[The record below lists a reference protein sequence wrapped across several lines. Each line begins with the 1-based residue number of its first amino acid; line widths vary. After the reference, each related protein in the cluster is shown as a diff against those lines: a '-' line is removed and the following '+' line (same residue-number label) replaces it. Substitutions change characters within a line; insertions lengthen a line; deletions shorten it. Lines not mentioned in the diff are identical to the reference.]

1 MRTALLATCVYA
13 PIACSSE
20 PTPSDSDSAD
30 GASVGGG
37 HVGDGTGGMKS
48 SAGGSSNSGGK
59 SQIELPNSGGSE
71 GEGSGGQPSVQDGG
85 HVPLTA
91 EQVTAIEMAECADVS
106 GEADK
111 LPAALQFVVDVS
123 GSMGFDGPT
132 TNGVPKWD
140 IVLPALL
147 SSLDSVEDHFAVGLQ
162 LFPTADVMGG
172 GGPMFPP
179 PGSGGA
185 SGTGGA
191 TGGAT
196 FEPSDYCA
204 DASGR
209 VDIAEMGMAGS
220 AHRMLLENT
229 LSMARLPIGTPTHD
243 GYVNALEESLKP
255 YPSTGNK
262 FMILMTD
269 GQPTQEV
276 GCGPGVN
283 EGVDPAPIIAAVA
296 AAYAEG
302 ISTFIIGSPGTEGVA
317 DGETAQPGES
327 ATDTRPWLSEAAMVG
342 GTGPEGCSNQGPNFC
357 HLDMTQAPDFGT
369 ALSEALAQIAEKVEA
384 TCSFQVP
391 PVEGEEIDPARTNV
405 MIKWS
410 DGSSDLVL
418 NDNVGDCT
426 QGWTWGAAGEIQ
438 LCAETC
444 AGIEA
449 DPDAIV
455 AVSLGCTPDEIIV
468 K

>member
-1 MRTALLATCVYA
+1 
-13 PIACSSE
+13 
-20 PTPSDSDSAD
+20 
-30 GASVGGG
+30 
-37 HVGDGTGGMKS
+37 
-48 SAGGSSNSGGK
+48 
-59 SQIELPNSGGSE
+59 
-71 GEGSGGQPSVQDGG
+71 VQDGG
-85 HVPLTA
+85 HVELTA
-91 EQVTAIEMAECADVS
+91 EQVVAIEKAECADVN

-147 SSLDSVEDHFAVGLQ
+147 SSLDSIEDHFAVGLQ
-162 LFPTADVMGG
+162 LFPTADAAGNG
-172 GGPMFPP
+172 FPGLP
-179 PGSGGA
+179 PA
-185 SGTGGA
+185 GTGGA
-191 TGGAT
+191 AGTGGGAG

-209 VDIAEMGMAGS
+209 VDIAVMGMAGS
-220 AHRMLLENT
+220 AHRQLLDQT
-229 LSMARLPIGTPTHD
+229 LSTARLPIGTPTHD
-243 GYVNALEESLKP
+243 GYVNALEGSLKP

-269 GQPTQEV
+269 GQPTQIV

-302 ISTFIIGSPGTEGVA
+302 ISTFIIGSPGTEGVP
-317 DGETAQPGES
+317 DGVEARAGES

-369 ALSEALAQIAEKVEA
+369 ALSEALAQIADKVQA
-384 TCSFQVP
+384 TCSFEVP
-391 PVEGEEIDPARTNV
+391 PVEGEEVDPERTNV

-410 DGSSDLVL
+410 DGSADLVL
-418 NDNVGDCT
+418 NDSVGDCT
-426 QGWTWGAAGEIQ
+426 QGWTWGPAGEIQ

-455 AVSLGCTPDEIIV
+455 AVSLGCTPDEIVV